1 MIYIK
6 KNNFCKMIIVKNGQL
21 NNETVSSLNS
31 LIELDINAKLAFRLM
46 RIIKEISS
54 LVDDK
59 IKLEKKIFDKY
70 VEKDE
75 EGNPVMAKDE
85 AGNIINGAVKIKNME
100 AFNQEMMDLQSIEN
114 KIDYEPVNFDEL
126 NLNTAKIKD
135 LFKIEFLFS

>member
-1 MIYIK
+1 
-6 KNNFCKMIIVKNGQL
+6 MIIVKNAQL
-21 NNETVSSLNS
+21 NNETVASLNG
-31 LIELDINAKLAFRLM
+31 LIDMDINAKLAFRLM
-46 RIIKEISS
+46 RIIKEVSS

-75 EGNPVMAKDE
+75 NGNPIMAKDE
-85 AGNIINGAVKIKNME
+85 AGNIINGAVKIRDVE
-100 AFNQEMMDLQSIEN
+100 SFNQEMLDLQSIEN

>member
-1 MIYIK
+1 
-6 KNNFCKMIIVKNGQL
+6 MIIVKNGQL

-85 AGNIINGAVKIKNME
+85 AGNIINGAVKIKNLE

>member
-1 MIYIK
+1 
-6 KNNFCKMIIVKNGQL
+6 MIIVKNGQL

-75 EGNPVMAKDE
+75 EGNPIMAKDE

>member
-1 MIYIK
+1 
-6 KNNFCKMIIVKNGQL
+6 MIIVKNGQL

-46 RIIKEISS
+46 RIIKEVSS